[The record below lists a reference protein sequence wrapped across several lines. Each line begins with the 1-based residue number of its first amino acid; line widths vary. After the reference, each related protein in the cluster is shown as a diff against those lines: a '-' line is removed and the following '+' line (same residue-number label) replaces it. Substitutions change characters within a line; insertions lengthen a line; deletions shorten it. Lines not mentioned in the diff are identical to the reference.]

1 MGRRWAR
8 WPDAALAET
17 RARKEQKHGTS
28 ATCARAPPANEDH
41 AAFRRLFICA
51 PPPGASF
58 RHDSEH
64 EKGSRDGK
72 RKSAPKNTARRKII
86 SLKEAS
92 HQNKAPK
99 KPGKRLS
106 PKGKA
111 FPS

>member
-1 MGRRWAR
+1 MA
-8 WPDAALAET
+8 PVQ
-17 RARKEQKHGTS
+17 RARE
-28 ATCARAPPANEDH
+28 
-41 AAFRRLFICA
+41 RRPLMKTTLPFDGCLFVP